1 MKEIEGILS
10 AFLWNGV
17 ELKSYGVKVSWSSM
31 CVPKIEGGLGFKR
44 LTEWNKTATLRHIF
58 GLFVKK
64 KTFSGLSASTLLS

>member
-31 CVPKIEGGLGFKR
+31 CVPKNEGGLGFKG
-44 LTEWNKTATLRHIF
+44 LLNGTKQLR
-58 GLFVKK
+58 
-64 KTFSGLSASTLLS
+64 